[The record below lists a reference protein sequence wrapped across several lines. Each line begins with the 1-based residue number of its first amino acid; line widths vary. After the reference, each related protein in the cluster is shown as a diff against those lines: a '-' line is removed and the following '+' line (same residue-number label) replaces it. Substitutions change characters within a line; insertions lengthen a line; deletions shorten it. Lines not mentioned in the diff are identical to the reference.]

1 MEIKEFG
8 FHSVASGELLKIFKH
23 KIKIVSYI
31 STRLILFGVICQN
44 GEKRVEVWRL
54 LPSP

>member
-1 MEIKEFG
+1 MGIKEFG

-31 STRLILFGVICQN
+31 STRLILFGGNMPKWRKESGSMEVIA
-44 GEKRVEVWRL
+44 
-54 LPSP
+54 